1 MAMLNYQTVKLQLSH
16 DDDDDGDDDD
26 ENEHETGCVFFVGGE
41 GHSQFLD
48 KLANDFISVT

>member
-16 DDDDDGDDDD
+16 DDD

>member
-16 DDDDDGDDDD
+16 DDDDGDDDD